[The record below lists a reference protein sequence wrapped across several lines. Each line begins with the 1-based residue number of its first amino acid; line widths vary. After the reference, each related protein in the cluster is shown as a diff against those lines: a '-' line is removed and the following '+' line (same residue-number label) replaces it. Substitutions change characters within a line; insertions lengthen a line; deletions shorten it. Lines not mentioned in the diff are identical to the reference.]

1 MTPPAASRRPS
12 SRRSYPSLTAALA
25 LATLVLT
32 ASGPAT
38 AQTASDSAAAQSLF
52 DQARALMAKGQAAEA
67 CPKLEESQRLDPGT
81 GTLLNLARCYEL
93 TNRLASA
100 WSKYLEAASSAQAA
114 GNVKREKE
122 ARKRADALVKKLAQ
136 IVIDVAPE
144 AKTTPG
150 LEVTRDGQN
159 VGAAQW
165 GLPIAAD
172 EGDHTISASAP
183 GHESWETVAKVSGA
197 GSTTTV
203 TVPKLVARAAQP
215 PPPTPRSALPVER
228 PSDSEP
234 PTKLGT
240 QHILALVAGGVGVVG
255 IGVGTV
261 FGLKSKSKHDEA
273 EKTCDGSECTDER
286 GVTAGEDAY
295 SAGNV
300 STVAMIV
307 GAAALAGGAALW
319 FTAPKTT
326 ESARGTQVG
335 VGLGTLQ
342 LKRVW

>member
-1 MTPPAASRRPS
+1 MG
-12 SRRSYPSLTAALA
+12 ALA

-32 ASGPAT
+32 ASGPAA

-52 DQARALMAKGQAAEA
+52 DQARALMAKGHAAEA

-122 ARKRADALVKKLAQ
+122 ARKRADALVKKLAEL
-136 IVIDVAPE
+136 VIDVAPE
-144 AKTTPG
+144 GKTTPG
-150 LEVTRDGQN
+150 LQITRDGQS

-165 GLPIAAD
+165 GMPIAAD
-172 EGDHTISASAP
+172 EGKHSISASAP
-183 GHESWETVAKVSGA
+183 GHESWEAVTTVSGA

-203 TVPKLVARAAQP
+203 TVPKLVARAVQTP
-215 PPPTPRSALPVER
+215 PPAPRAAKPAPR
-228 PSDSEP
+228 PSETEQPS
-234 PTKLGT
+234 KLGT
-240 QHILALVAGGVGVVG
+240 QRILALVAGGVGVVG

-261 FGLKSKSKHDEA
+261 FGLQSKSKHDEA
-273 EKTCDGSECTDER
+273 EKSCDGGECTDEK
-286 GVTAGEDAY
+286 GVAAGEDARA
-295 SAGNV
+295 AGNV
-300 STVAMIV
+300 STVTMIV

-326 ESARGTQVG
+326 ESTPGTQVG

-342 LKRVW
+342 LKGVW